1 MLSRQNK
8 LWPSTI
14 LVSENRLNRNWTIR
28 PNALPVYKPIHRNA
42 GSGEYNQ
49 VVHDWGSVIG
59 LDYARQNEKNIA
71 GVVFMEAII
80 PPSFPMA
87 APPGGPDG
95 LFAKF
100 RTPDTGKDLLITQNV
115 FVEQNLIKGALTR
128 TLTEAEAN
136 TYRAPFVDPEKRFP
150 IYVWPNELPIAGK
163 PSRNVKVINEI
174 GAWLKSAKTP
184 KLLQYV
190 SPGATI
196 PPSAAEWMAVNYAN
210 IETQFVGYGRHFIQE
225 DNPERRWSRRLVSS

>member
-1 MLSRQNK
+1 
-8 LWPSTI
+8 
-14 LVSENRLNRNWTIR
+14 
-28 PNALPVYKPIHRNA
+28 
-42 GSGEYNQ
+42 
-49 VVHDWGSVIG
+49 
-59 LDYARQNEKNIA
+59 
-71 GVVFMEAII
+71 MEAII

-87 APPGGPDG
+87 GPPGGPDG

-100 RTPDTGKDLLITQNV
+100 RKPETGKDLLITQNV
-115 FVEQNLIKGALTR
+115 FVEQLLIKGVLTR
-128 TLTEAEAN
+128 NLTEVEAN
-136 TYRAPFVDPEKRFP
+136 TYRAPFVNPEKRFP
-150 IYVWPNELPIAGK
+150 VYVWPNELPVAGK

-210 IETQFVGYGRHFIQE
+210 IEIQFVGYGRHFIQE
-225 DNPERRWSRRLVSS
+225 DNPEPIGRGIVDWYRRNFD